1 MASDDIDSLEEELD
15 ALEGGD
21 DRRQQIMRFLPIIL
35 AVGALLVFA
44 VIVLIAYSGSDE
56 EIPVAQT
63 ATLAPEAPKLK
74 IEPENPGGMEIPD
87 QDKQVYNQMGQ
98 SQADTPVENILQP
111 PELPQNPPKAAAEPQ
126 DSTESGATRTTEAER
141 TPPPPPDADAEVLP
155 AVPQT
160 PAPDAPSGAAESGNV
175 ASGEGADGNEPTGSV
190 AAGDGATGDNT
201 GPAEPVGEGASAS
214 ATVPAVIPE
223 PPSQA
228 SAPSSED
235 TKTAAAQPP
244 EPGILQQPAK
254 PAERQA
260 PAKPEAV
267 TQMRTMEGV
276 YRVQVASLKSQN
288 QAEAAWKEQVQRYP
302 ELLSDLSLTVQ
313 RAVLAGKG
321 TYYRVQIGPFSNRD
335 AADSLC
341 RKLKSRGQDC
351 LVVRP

>member
-15 ALEGGD
+15 ALEGSD

-63 ATLAPEAPKLK
+63 VTLAPEAPKLK

-87 QDKQVYNQMGQ
+87 QDKQVYNEMGQ
-98 SQADTPVENILQP
+98 SQTDTPVENILQP
-111 PELPQNPPKAAAEPQ
+111 PEMPQDPPKAVAEPQ
-126 DSTESGATRTTEAER
+126 ESTESGATRTAEAEGA
-141 TPPPPPDADAEVLP
+141 PPPPPDADAEVLP

-160 PAPDAPSGAAESGNV
+160 PAPEAPSGAPEPGNV
-175 ASGEGADGNEPTGSV
+175 ASGTESDGGV
-190 AAGDGATGDNT
+190 AAGGAETGDT
-201 GPAEPVGEGASAS
+201 AGGESAG
-214 ATVPAVIPE
+214 
-223 PPSQA
+223 
-228 SAPSSED
+228 SAPSGGETKAAAVPSVTSEPLSQTPPASSED
-235 TKTAAAQPP
+235 TQTAAAQTPG
-244 EPGILQQPAK
+244 PGILQQPAR

-267 TQMRTMEGV
+267 TQMRTMAGV

-321 TYYRVQIGPFSNRD
+321 TYYRVQIGSFSDRA